1 MAYFEESKSWLE
13 KQIGRR
19 FPLAVMIIIAIMLSS
34 YYRFAEATT
43 GLLIVLA
50 LIGPAYYKDVGT
62 EKATI
67 RLVPDETME
76 VKKDE

>member
-1 MAYFEESKSWLE
+1 VAYFEESKSWLE

-67 RLVPDETME
+67 QLVPDETME
-76 VKKDE
+76 VKQDG